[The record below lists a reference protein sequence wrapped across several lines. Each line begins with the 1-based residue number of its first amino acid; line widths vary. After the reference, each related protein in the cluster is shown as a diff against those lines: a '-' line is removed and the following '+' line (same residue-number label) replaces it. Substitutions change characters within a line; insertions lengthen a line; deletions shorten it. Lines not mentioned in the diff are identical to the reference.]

1 MELALT
7 IGAILFVFF
16 LFWVVLFLIKRWSEK
31 NEPMT
36 GDFGDRFRLWKRP
49 DRED

>member
-7 IGAILFVFF
+7 IGVIVLVYFALFVG
-16 LFWVVLFLIKRWSEK
+16 LFLLKRWSEK
-31 NEPMT
+31 HEPMT

>member
-7 IGAILFVFF
+7 IGIIVFIYLVFF
-16 LFWVVLFLIKRWSEK
+16 VALRALKRWSEK

-36 GDFGDRFRLWKRP
+36 GDFGDRFRLWKRSE
-49 DRED
+49 RED